1 MSIKDC
7 QVQYASYQKKD
18 EFGPAKILVKNV
30 NSNLVTNNVI
40 IDLGS
45 SIEFSDT
52 TIVGVRPISVDSLYA
67 PF

>member
-7 QVQYASYQKKD
+7 QIQYASYQKKD
-18 EFGPAKILVKNV
+18 EFGPAQILVKDV
-30 NSNLVTNNVI
+30 NFNLLTNNVI

-45 SIEFSDT
+45 AIEFSDT
-52 TIVGVRPISVDSLYA
+52 TILGAHPISVDSLYA